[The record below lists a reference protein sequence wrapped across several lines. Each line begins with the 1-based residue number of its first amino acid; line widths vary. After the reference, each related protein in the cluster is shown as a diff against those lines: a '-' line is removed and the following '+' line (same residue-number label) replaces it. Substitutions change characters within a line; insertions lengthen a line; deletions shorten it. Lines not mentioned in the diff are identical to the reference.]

1 MMISALAVFLSGEKP
16 FNRVLWDIG
25 HYAIMKIMFDLGIQE
40 LIVIF
45 IVALVVFGPDKLPE
59 VGRVLGKGIGD
70 LQRAL
75 RGAKDEL
82 DTEVNKVKDE
92 LKDIK
97 DPLELKNQLFSSN
110 DLFASDTKRPAPAE
124 TAVSEA
130 QCPVQDKKIEL
141 NPDAEEAR
149 LAEKQRVLKLM
160 NERRRGTGNV

>member
-1 MMISALAVFLSGEKP
+1 MFLAVDVFLSAEKTFP
-16 FNRVLWDIG
+16 RVIGDIR
-25 HYAIMKIMFDLGIQE
+25 HCAIMKIMFDLGIQE

-59 VGRVLGKGIGD
+59 VGKVLGKGIGD

-92 LKDIK
+92 LKDIR

-110 DLFASDTKRPAPAE
+110 DLFASDTKRTAPAE
-124 TAVSEA
+124 TAVSEEKHPA
-130 QCPVQDKKIEL
+130 QDTEIDL
-141 NPDAEEAR
+141 SRDAEEAR

>member
-1 MMISALAVFLSGEKP
+1 
-16 FNRVLWDIG
+16 
-25 HYAIMKIMFDLGIQE
+25 MKQMFDLGIQE
-40 LIVIF
+40 LIIIF

-82 DTEVNKVKDE
+82 DTEVNKVKDD

-97 DPLELKNQLFSSN
+97 DPLELKNQLFNSN
-110 DLFASDTKRPAPAE
+110 DLFAVDSQRPAPSE
-124 TAVSEA
+124 TAMTEEKQPVPEQEA
-130 QCPVQDKKIEL
+130 EVQPE
-141 NPDAEEAR
+141 NEEHR
-149 LAEKQRVLKLM
+149 LAEKQRILKLM